1 MTRAIPQLSLVPRFR
16 NRGCKMTLFACKVTL
31 SGGKVTHFPR
41 KETLLA
47 KFTLERVTSV
57 NTTQVEA

>member
-1 MTRAIPQLSLVPRFR
+1 
-16 NRGCKMTLFACKVTL
+16 MTLFACKVTL